1 MAKIKRT
8 RRIRIFAFLFLGIV
22 RDFYKE
28 TRLAR
33 RHGLNTARKR
43 MARRHRKRA
52 IQLRNTALKMG
63 GVLIKLGQFFSS
75 RVDVMPEEY
84 IEELAKLQD
93 MVPPVDFEEIKSLI
107 EDEFGRPLNKIFK
120 NFEHE
125 SKAAASLAQVHFAT
139 LPDSTEV
146 AVKVQRPD
154 IEKLIDIDLAT
165 FSYLMDGVER
175 FTSFGKKVDISRIVT
190 EFERTLGDELDF
202 IREGNNAE
210 RFRVNFKDTDNIFI
224 PKTYEKFSTN
234 KVLTLERV
242 GGIKI
247 SDYEALEKNG
257 IDRSKVAQEVA
268 QSYFKQV
275 LEDGFFHAD
284 PHPGNLFALKGPI
297 INFVD
302 FGMVGEISEEIK
314 ANLRDLIVAVGVK
327 DVDRIVSA
335 FIKLGFLRRG
345 AGSYSVKNAIKWMLD
360 NYSSITT
367 NTLSIEDIE
376 EINEDLKKI
385 MRDEPF
391 TIPAE
396 YAFLGRAI
404 GTLHGLTIG
413 LDPNFDIVDSIT
425 PYVKNITVNETQN
438 AAQIILKETVG
449 IFKTLVAMPQKI
461 EELLSSASKG
471 TLKVKVDAKDIV
483 RSLDRIYTSQINMA
497 LSMIST
503 VFVLASIFLLN
514 LGFRVESYIGF
525 SLGLILVVYLIF
537 GGRRKRKKYF

>member
-146 AVKVQRPD
+146 AVKVQRPN

-525 SLGLILVVYLIF
+525 ALGLILVVYLIF

>member
-146 AVKVQRPD
+146 AVKVQRPN

-483 RSLDRIYTSQINMA
+483 RSLDRIYTSQLNMA

>member
-107 EDEFGRPLNKIFK
+107 EDEFGKPLDKIFK
-120 NFEHE
+120 TFEPE

-146 AVKVQRPD
+146 AVKVQRPN